1 MAAKWADAALQ
12 VVAFDEAAEG
22 EAGASSPAFV
32 AYAVHAFSLLHATA
46 LHSLRGDSVEGAL
59 VPAPLHHPRAQV
71 GWLFPATSWLFIP
84 HHASWLVTPPGAFM
98 PVPLLPLEPPLRSGS
113 SNGVAVGLGPRS
125 SPRPNPSSNLT
136 ITLTLALT

>member
-46 LHSLRGDSVEGAL
+46 LHSLRGDSMEGAL
-59 VPAPLHHPRAQV
+59 MPAPLHPRAQV
-71 GWLFPATSWLFIP
+71 GWLYPATIWL
-84 HHASWLVTPPGAFM
+84 ATPPGAFM
-98 PVPLLPLEPPLRSGS
+98 PVPLLPLEPSLRSGS
-113 SNGVAVGLGPRS
+113 PNGVAVGLGPRS
-125 SPRPNPSSNLT
+125 SARPNPSSNLT
-136 ITLTLALT
+136 LTLTLALT